1 MKYIDALKKYNEGK
15 DKWCM
20 PRKGS
25 NDYLSLRDMMNKAKT
40 VSLPKVKDILELLNV
55 SGRNNNCFF
64 NSIYLLVKETN
75 DGKWKS
81 GYDLRKNL
89 CNIFLQN
96 ATIKKTI
103 KRFKTYLELV
113 QFYMNDRMTKEDIAQ
128 LLSVNVTEI
137 KSLKKA
143 NIRKI
148 DLNKQVEI
156 KKLLEKH
163 LKVSGRMPSQPE
175 MFLAIDY
182 IEKNYNIIILPIILN
197 NTTLDIDLRHEMLDK
212 VRTRISEKL
221 ENVIKASGSSRLLN
235 SLKKYK
241 YGVIITDNTHYQ
253 LLKINNNVLSTNA
266 ELGNFIAS
274 QETSFSFRQTNVR
287 SRTSS

>member
-1 MKYIDALKKYNEGK
+1 M
-15 DKWCM
+15 
-20 PRKGS
+20 
-25 NDYLSLRDMMNKAKT
+25 
-40 VSLPKVKDILELLNV
+40 
-55 SGRNNNCFF
+55 
-64 NSIYLLVKETN
+64 
-75 DGKWKS
+75 
-81 GYDLRKNL
+81 
-89 CNIFLQN
+89 
-96 ATIKKTI
+96 
-103 KRFKTYLELV
+103 
-113 QFYMNDRMTKEDIAQ
+113 
-128 LLSVNVTEI
+128 
-137 KSLKKA
+137 
-143 NIRKI
+143 
-148 DLNKQVEI
+148 
-156 KKLLEKH
+156 
-163 LKVSGRMPSQPE
+163 KVSGRMPSQPE